1 MKTEVLLDTNILIYA
16 LDKTNAYHSQAVA
29 LLNNNDYLFTVTTK
43 NIAEYFAVCSKLQI
57 PLAQALLF
65 YRSLCQNA
73 KILFPNEASIIIF
86 EQLIEKY
93 QPKGNRVFDI
103 EIISVALAHGVS
115 DIVTV
120 NLKDFDA
127 IKEISIVGI

>member
-73 KILFPNEASIIIF
+73 KILFPNEASLIIF

>member
-73 KILFPNEASIIIF
+73 KILFPNEASLIIF

-127 IKEISIVGI
+127 IKGISIVGI